1 MIACQRYLLWAYSI
15 CVFLPI
21 TIPWVV
27 LGLGLALSIAMIIK
41 ERSYTPPPL
50 IGPFISLALCVFISG
65 TVGHGLHD
73 GLDSLVSL
81 RALLVYFWAHY
92 ALSHMPSERLRAVFI
107 LLCMGALD
115 GVWGTIQQLFNF
127 HPFEKYQYLQASGF
141 VRNPMAFAGEMQVTA
156 CVALSLCL
164 GLKKEDLP
172 FSKMILL
179 ALTGANFLGVIFASE
194 RSAWLG
200 IAFAVLTIAFC
211 VSRKLFFKTVIAG
224 IVLVG
229 LLWLTVPVVKTR
241 LEPLLTN
248 AQNDTSTRVRL
259 SIWKECIS
267 MWQKGPILG
276 VGINHFP
283 KLDYKDAVVPGISD
297 HLTHAHSNYLHLL
310 VTLGLPGL
318 FAYLVLLGQ
327 TFFLAFSNWKSGT
340 SSLDKALGLGVV
352 GALVS
357 LSVAGIF
364 EYNFGAGHVRL
375 IQWYVFAFVLYSLSG
390 PAQRAEA
397 HSSNDA

>member
-41 ERSYTPPPL
+41 ERKYTPPPL
-50 IGPFISLALCVFISG
+50 LGPFVGLALCVFISG
-65 TVGHGLHD
+65 VVSHGLHD
-73 GLDSLVSL
+73 GLDSLISL

-92 ALSHMPSERLRAVFI
+92 ALSHMPSQRLKVVVI

-115 GVWGTIQQLFNF
+115 GIWGTIQQLFNF

-156 CVALSLCL
+156 CVALALCL

-172 FSKMILL
+172 FSKVILFAL
-179 ALTGANFLGVIFASE
+179 AGANFLGVIFASE

-200 IAFAVLTIAFC
+200 IAVAVLVIAFC
-211 VSRKLFFKTVIAG
+211 VSRKLFFKTVVAG
-224 IVLVG
+224 IVFVG

-259 SIWKECIS
+259 SIWNECIS
-267 MWQKGPILG
+267 MWKKGPILG

-327 TFFLAFSNWKSGT
+327 TFFLALSNWQKGASN
-340 SSLDKALGLGVV
+340 LDKALGLGVV

-390 PAQRAEA
+390 PAQRPEA
-397 HSSNDA
+397 HSSDDA

>member
-27 LGLGLALSIAMIIK
+27 LGLGLALSIVMIIK
-41 ERSYTPPPL
+41 ERKYSPPPL
-50 IGPFISLALCVFISG
+50 LGPLLGLALCVFVSG
-65 TVGHGLHD
+65 LVNNGFRD
-73 GLDSLVSL
+73 SFDSLMSL

-92 ALSHMPSERLRAVFI
+92 ALSQMPLERLRVVLV

-115 GVWGTIQQLFNF
+115 GVWGTIQQLFSF

-156 CVALSLCL
+156 CLALALAL
-164 GLKKEDLP
+164 GLKKEELP
-172 FSKMILL
+172 FSRIVLL
-179 ALTGANFLGVIFASE
+179 LLVIANFLGVIFASE

-200 IAFAVLTIAFC
+200 IAVAVLVIAFC

-224 IVLVG
+224 IILVA
-229 LLWLTVPVVKTR
+229 LLWFSVPVVKTR

-248 AQNDTSTRVRL
+248 AQSDTSTRVRL
-259 SIWKECIS
+259 SIWQECIS
-267 MWQKGPILG
+267 MWQKGPVLG
-276 VGINHFP
+276 RGINHFP
-283 KLDYKDAVVPGISD
+283 KLDYKDAVVPGVSD

-327 TFFLAFSNWKSGT
+327 TFFLAFSNWQRGA

-357 LSVAGIF
+357 LSIAGIF

-375 IQWYVFAFVLYSLSG
+375 ISWYVFAFVLYSLTSPG
-390 PAQRAEA
+390 QRPEA
-397 HSSNDA
+397 HSSEDA

>member
-41 ERSYTPPPL
+41 ERKYAPPPL
-50 IGPFISLALCVFISG
+50 WGPLLGLAGCVFVSG
-65 TVGHGLHD
+65 LVSHGFND
-73 GLDSLVSL
+73 ALDSLVSL

-92 ALSHMPSERLRAVFI
+92 ALSHMPSQRLKVVLI

-115 GVWGTIQQLFNF
+115 GIWGTIQQTFDF
-127 HPFEKYQYLQASGF
+127 HPFEKYKYLQASGF

-156 CVALSLCL
+156 CVALALCL

-172 FSKMILL
+172 FSKVILFAL
-179 ALTGANFLGVIFASE
+179 AVANFLGVIFASE

-200 IAFAVLTIAFC
+200 IAVAVLVIAFC

-224 IVLVG
+224 IIFVG

-259 SIWKECIS
+259 SIWNECIS

-327 TFFLAFSNWKSGT
+327 TFLLALSNWQRGASN
-340 SSLDKALGLGVV
+340 LDKALGLGVV

-390 PAQRAEA
+390 PAQRPEA